1 MKLALVITNDWELFG
16 DGSGDY
22 FELQQKPLQ
31 ALLRVIE
38 DHGAKI
44 TVMAEVAQ
52 QWAHQ
57 SIAERESWAGEVASS
72 WESMLK
78 DTVRRNFD
86 VQLHLHP
93 QWLNAKYMKERW
105 QVNLNDWSVGRLA
118 PSTLKAVLRRAK
130 RYLDDLLRPVC
141 PSYECLAFRAGSY
154 CIEPS
159 KHVMKALLETGI
171 ICDSSIS
178 KGLRDPLFFDYR
190 DAFSHF
196 MPWIASSEDVKYRSD
211 TPGGLLEM
219 PICSYASLDSPIL
232 RKLVSPQLFYWLFL
246 GVRISQHDRK
256 WLASQTQSMLQN
268 YPPKKRPFL
277 MEKIKSAQWILS
289 NLLSKT
295 AIQLDYDFLP
305 AKVFVKCLHAVL
317 EKCRTVGLEGLTVPV
332 VVSGHTKNMHSPEN
346 IGRILQRV
354 QTSLT
359 GQVVYWTLKEAV
371 EYWTDVIQ
379 RKALSVQ
386 L

>member
-1 MKLALVITNDWELFG
+1 
-16 DGSGDY
+16 
-22 FELQQKPLQ
+22 
-31 ALLRVIE
+31 
-38 DHGAKI
+38 
-44 TVMAEVAQ
+44 
-52 QWAHQ
+52 
-57 SIAERESWAGEVASS
+57 
-72 WESMLK
+72 MLK

-93 QWLNAKYMKERW
+93 QWLNAKYTKERW
-105 QVNLNDWSVGRLA
+105 QLSLNDWSVGRLA

-211 TPGGLLEM
+211 RPSGLLEM

-246 GVRISQHDRK
+246 GVRIGQHDRR
-256 WLASQTQSMLQN
+256 WLASQRQSMLQN

-277 MEKIKSAQWILS
+277 MEKIKSAQWIFS

-295 AIQLDYDFLP
+295 AIQLDYDLLP
-305 AKVFVKCLHAVL
+305 AGVFVKFLQAVL
-317 EKCRTVGLEGLTVPV
+317 EKCRTVGPEGLTVPV

-346 IGRILQRV
+346 IKRILQRV

-359 GQVVYWTLKEAV
+359 GQVVYWTLKEAI
-371 EYWTDVIQ
+371 EHWTDVIQ